1 MTSDASSPFAIEET
15 TIEAIHAAYRDGRA
29 TAEGVIAAHLD
40 RIAAYDRKGPALGAI
55 IMTNPQ
61 ALADAAGLDAH
72 WRKTGTLLGP
82 LHGIPV
88 LVKDNY
94 DAAGLQTTGGSAAL
108 LGWMP
113 EKDSTAVRKLREA
126 GAIILAKAT
135 MSEWARG
142 GLDNINSV
150 LPGFARNPYNTAHAT
165 GGSSGGTGAGL
176 AASFGVVGLGSDTWG
191 SIRNPSSNNAL
202 VGLRPSW
209 ALVSRAGM
217 IGLYDA
223 RDTAG
228 PMARNVADLAALLDV
243 IAGVDP
249 ADPATAGAAG
259 KIPPS
264 YAASLKRD
272 GARGKRLGVLRQ
284 AFPPEASDTQVTTLL
299 DRAVADL
306 RALGAEIVDPL
317 IVPDFAQF
325 PPHPHPQSEVRA
337 AIERYLATTGPS
349 FPKTI
354 AAVVASEK
362 FHPLHEAGLKTAAA
376 APAREGDPIVRA
388 LEALEIRMREAYLAA
403 MDRARIDALILPVAS
418 YPPKLNGDR
427 NTTPTGATTWIAS
440 GLHWPAAVV
449 PMGYTYEDLP
459 SGLQIIGRPW
469 SEPLLIEIAYAYEQA
484 THHRKAPASMPRL
497 APGARSRG
505 DARVADLVQAGKI
518 RLAVFL
524 PQYTRDEASGELRGL
539 GTGFAALKI
548 APVLA
553 ERLGIALE
561 VVGYPTPARVM
572 ACLKAGECDVAF
584 LGIEPSRV
592 RELAF
597 SPAIFEFDYTYL
609 VPPGS
614 KIRSAAEVDKPEIG
628 VAVVEGHASALA
640 LERVLQQARMVSAP
654 MPEEAFECLRLG
666 KAQALAFPRDVLFGY
681 AARLPGSRVLDDAYG
696 VNRVGMAMRKG
707 DAGRLACV
715 SEFVEEIKASGFV
728 QRVIESPEL
737 RGFRV
742 ARVIGPARGL

>member
-1 MTSDASSPFAIEET
+1 MNSDATTGFAIEEA
-15 TIEAIHAAYRDGRA
+15 TIEGIHAAYRARKA
-29 TAEGVIAAHLD
+29 TARGVTQAHLH

-55 IMTNPQ
+55 IQTNPQ
-61 ALADAAGLDAH
+61 ALTDADTLDAH
-72 WRKTGTLLGP
+72 WQKTGTLLGP

-94 DAAGLQTTGGSAAL
+94 DAAGLPTTGGSGTL
-108 LGWMP
+108 LGWVP
-113 EKDSTAVRKLREA
+113 RKDSTAVRKLRAA

-150 LPGFARNPYNTAHAT
+150 LPGFARNPYNTAYAT

-228 PMARNVADLAALLDV
+228 PMARSIADLASLLDV
-243 IAGVDP
+243 IAGVD
-249 ADPATAGAAG
+249 ADDPATTHAAG

-264 YAASLKRD
+264 YKAFLKLD

-284 AFPPEASDTQVTTLL
+284 GFPPQASDAEVVALL

-306 RALGAEIVDPL
+306 RKTGAYIVDPF
-317 IVPDFAQF
+317 IVPEFEQF
-325 PPHPHPQSEVRA
+325 PARPHPQSEVRA

-354 AAVVASEK
+354 AAVVATEK
-362 FHPLHEAGLKTAAA
+362 FHPLHEVGLKAAA
-376 APAREGDPIVRA
+376 IAPSPATDPIVHE
-388 LEALEIRMREAYLAA
+388 LEAFEIRMREAYLAA
-403 MDRARIDALILPVAS
+403 MERARVDALILPVAS
-418 YPPKLNGDR
+418 FPPKLNGDR
-427 NTTPTGATTWIAS
+427 NVTPTGATTWIAS

-484 THHRKAPASMPRL
+484 THHRKAPPTTPPRK
-497 APGARSRG
+497 R
-505 DARVADLVQAGKI
+505 
-518 RLAVFL
+518 
-524 PQYTRDEASGELRGL
+524 
-539 GTGFAALKI
+539 
-548 APVLA
+548 
-553 ERLGIALE
+553 
-561 VVGYPTPARVM
+561 
-572 ACLKAGECDVAF
+572 
-584 LGIEPSRV
+584 
-592 RELAF
+592 
-597 SPAIFEFDYTYL
+597 
-609 VPPGS
+609 
-614 KIRSAAEVDKPEIG
+614 
-628 VAVVEGHASALA
+628 
-640 LERVLQQARMVSAP
+640 
-654 MPEEAFECLRLG
+654 
-666 KAQALAFPRDVLFGY
+666 
-681 AARLPGSRVLDDAYG
+681 
-696 VNRVGMAMRKG
+696 
-707 DAGRLACV
+707 
-715 SEFVEEIKASGFV
+715 
-728 QRVIESPEL
+728 
-737 RGFRV
+737 
-742 ARVIGPARGL
+742 